1 MKVYLDIY
9 PTSDLSTLIHTE
21 LSFPGLDL
29 YKLISDDEFDLKS
42 TEESIINRIFGK
54 ESSIYLVW
62 MLPFK
67 LVKNKRITENNIRNK
82 LAKSGRNVL
91 LLTKENLPLC
101 FITEKPKVRLEI
113 ELPENLFQ
121 DFEAVTLGSSRYC
134 SVRRVLSY
142 LIKNN
147 KNYVAI

>member
-1 MKVYLDIY
+1 MKVNLDIY
-9 PTSDLSTLIHTE
+9 STSDSSTLICTE

-29 YKLISDDEFDLKS
+29 YKLISDDEFDLES

-62 MLPFK
+62 MLHFK
-67 LVKNKRITENNIRNK
+67 LVKNKRITENIIRNK
-82 LAKSGRNVL
+82 LEESGSKVIL
-91 LLTKENLPLC
+91 LKKEGLPLC
-101 FITEKPKVRLEI
+101 FITEKPNVRLEI

-142 LIKNN
+142 LIK
-147 KNYVAI
+147 KQ

>member
-1 MKVYLDIY
+1 MKVNLDIY
-9 PTSDLSTLIHTE
+9 SASNSSTLICTE

-29 YKLISDDEFDLKS
+29 HKLISDDEFDLES

-62 MLPFK
+62 SLPLR

-82 LAKSGRNVL
+82 LEESGSKVIL
-91 LLTKENLPLC
+91 LNKENLPLC
-101 FITEKPKVRLEI
+101 FITEKPDVRLEI

-142 LIKNN
+142 LIK
-147 KNYVAI
+147 KQ

>member
-1 MKVYLDIY
+1 MKVNLDVY
-9 PTSDLSTLIHTE
+9 STGDSSTLICTE

-29 YKLISDDEFDLKS
+29 YKLISDDEFDLES

-62 MLPFK
+62 MLPYR
-67 LVKNKRITENNIRNK
+67 LVKYKRITENNIRNK
-82 LAKSGRNVL
+82 LEKSGSKVIL
-91 LLTKENLPLC
+91 LNKENLPTC
-101 FITEKPKVRLEI
+101 FIIEKPNVRLEI

-142 LIKNN
+142 LIK
-147 KNYVAI
+147 KQ